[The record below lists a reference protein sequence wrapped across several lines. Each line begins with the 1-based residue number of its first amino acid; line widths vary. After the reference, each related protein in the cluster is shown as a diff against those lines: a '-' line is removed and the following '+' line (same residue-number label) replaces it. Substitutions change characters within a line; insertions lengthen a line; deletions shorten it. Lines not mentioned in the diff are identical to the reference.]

1 MTLIQNPF
9 SRYEPFTVGFDR
21 ALRRLDQLS
30 DVKAPS
36 YPPYNIVQVDDDN
49 YIVELAVAGFAE
61 QDLSIELKEQ
71 VLTVTASV
79 EKDDESK
86 YVHRGIAKRNFTRSF
101 TLADTIEVV
110 DANLTDGML
119 CIELRN
125 VVPEHK
131 RARKIVIGERKQFL
145 AE

>member
-21 ALRRLDQLS
+21 ALRRLDSLS
-30 DVKAPS
+30 DVKTPS

-49 YIVELAVAGFAE
+49 YIVELALAGFTE
-61 QDLSIELKEQ
+61 QDLSVELKEQ
-71 VLTVTASV
+71 VLTVTSSV
-79 EKDDESK
+79 EKSEETN

-110 DANLTDGML
+110 KANLTDGML
-119 CIELRN
+119 CIKLRN
-125 VVPEHK
+125 VIPEHK
-131 RARKIVIGERKQFL
+131 KSRKIVIGERKQL
-145 AE
+145 LTE